1 MLQDC
6 DSFDVEDWMLN
17 TLSGSE
23 FPVIFCINSCRID
36 VGASDDTTFHE
47 LKATTLEVPKNVFL
61 TWGSAKGDL
70 AGERDFVK
78 FWRYK
83 IATDFMKKDINTV
96 ASDVLVD
103 CKGGRTYSGLDPRK
117 GVCKGGVWEV
127 TGHLGP
133 SNTNPERQRDLIKS
147 CIAFAMKASGKRSG
161 GGAGFES
168 EEKYSISVS

>member
-1 MLQDC
+1 MFAFSSGVTC
-6 DSFDVEDWMLN
+6 
-17 TLSGSE
+17 TLW
-23 FPVIFCINSCRID
+23 V
-36 VGASDDTTFHE
+36 
-47 LKATTLEVPKNVFL
+47 KATTLEVPKNVFL

-133 SNTNPERQRDLIKS
+133 SNATPERQRDLIKS

-161 GGAGFES
+161 GGKATLIVVILNGCGYWGAGFDS
-168 EEKYSISVS
+168 EEKYSITVS

>member
-1 MLQDC
+1 M
-6 DSFDVEDWMLN
+6 
-17 TLSGSE
+17 
-23 FPVIFCINSCRID
+23 
-36 VGASDDTTFHE
+36 
-47 LKATTLEVPKNVFL
+47 PKNVFL

-127 TGHLGP
+127 KGHLGP
-133 SNTNPERQRDLIKS
+133 SNATPERQRNLIKA
-147 CIAFAMKASGKRSG
+147 CIAFAMKASGKQSG
-161 GGAGFES
+161 GGDATFIVVIFNGFG
-168 EEKYSISVS
+168 Y